1 MGEIKLYNILVK
13 TQIWT
18 RVFGRSRRRWGKYYK
33 NNNKKVG
40 CSSEIMTKWQ

>member
-1 MGEIKLYNILVK
+1 MGEIKLYNISVK

-18 RVFGRSRRRWGKYYK
+18 RVFGRPRCRWGKHYK